1 MNSKCQTRVYIEGY
15 SVIYCFYFMFCF
27 IVCLRFY
34 SIEFNESFEIP
45 VLNKIIL
52 VCLVSLSSTILIHY
66 DDFVRYY
73 WQPIFLYGIII
84 IIIIFVARFQNQT
97 RKRKKQSIWIFFVR
111 FIFSWFFYRSLSL
124 KFCVWICFFFWPKC
138 LNVRRRLTIECSSYD
153 DDDYRHSLIENIK
166 M

>member
-111 FIFSWFFYRSLSL
+111 FIFSWFFFDRCLSNSV
-124 KFCVWICFFFWPKC
+124 FEFVFFWPKC